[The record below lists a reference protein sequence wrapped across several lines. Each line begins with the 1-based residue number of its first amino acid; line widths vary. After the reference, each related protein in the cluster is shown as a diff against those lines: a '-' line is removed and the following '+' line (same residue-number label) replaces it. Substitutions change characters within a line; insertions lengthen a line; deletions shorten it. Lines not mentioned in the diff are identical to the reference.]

1 VATIP
6 NPEPDYGPVD
16 SPQPTVPPSELP
28 PMPDDVDMPEPVS
41 EPGFEGGAPQVQA

>member
-1 VATIP
+1 MASIP

-28 PMPDDVDMPEPVS
+28 PMPGDIDMPEPMG
-41 EPGFEGGAPQVQA
+41 EPGGQNDTPQMKA